1 MSDEATEVT
10 APSGTETAGSDGH
23 GPADKSPR
31 EANREEAGGRAE
43 VSNFEIVDHW
53 FTLAADRLEIPEDIR
68 AVLSSSYR
76 EVQVQIPVSLSDGK
90 THVFSG
96 YRVQHNGA
104 RGPYKGG
111 IRFHPEVDLD
121 EVRALATLMTWKTAI
136 ANVPY
141 GGAKGGIN
149 CDPREL
155 KRGEVEK
162 IARSFMDKIEK
173 VLGPTR
179 DIPAPDVGT
188 NAQTMAWLMDE
199 YGKLHG
205 HTPAIVTGKPIALE
219 GSYGREAATGRG
231 LVYLLEK
238 AAKSAGVKLNG
249 ACIVVQ
255 GYGNVG
261 SWAARLAAE
270 HGCKLVAASDAS
282 GAIRNDD
289 GIDPDQLHQQVSE
302 GRDVPEYED
311 AEQISPDELLATEC
325 DVLIPAAL
333 GGMIHETNAD
343 CVNSKLIIEGANSP
357 TTPAADE
364 ILADKGV
371 VVVPDV
377 MANAGGVVVSYFE
390 WVQNLQHFRWTED
403 EVNERL
409 GNIMRGAYDTVVD
422 RAEKDDVPMRVA
434 AYSIGIERVLEAARL
449 RGYLTDE
456 RVPSSG

>member
-1 MSDEATEVT
+1 MSDEATT
-10 APSGTETAGSDGH
+10 AREETAGSDGH
-23 GPADKSPR
+23 GPRDQSPR
-31 EANREEAGGRAE
+31 EANKEQATGRAE
-43 VSNFEIVDHW
+43 VSNFEIVNHW
-53 FTLAADRLEIPEDIR
+53 FTLAADRLEIPDDVR

-76 EVQVQIPVSLSDGK
+76 EVQVQIPASLSDGK
-90 THVFSG
+90 IHVFSG

-141 GGAKGGIN
+141 GGAKGGVN
-149 CDPREL
+149 CDPKKLE
-155 KRGEVEK
+155 RGEVEK

-179 DIPAPDVGT
+179 DIPAPDIGT

-205 HTPAIVTGKPIALE
+205 HAPAIVTGKPIALE

-231 LVYLLEK
+231 VVHMMEQ

-249 ACIVVQ
+249 ASIAVQ

-261 SWAARLAAE
+261 SWAARLATE
-270 HGCKLVAASDAS
+270 LGCKLVAVSDAD

-289 GIDPDQLHQQVSE
+289 GIDADRLHQQVSE
-302 GRDVPEYED
+302 GRAVSEFED
-311 AEQISPDELLATEC
+311 ADQIDPSDLLATEC
-325 DVLIPAAL
+325 DVVIPAAL
-333 GGMIHETNAD
+333 GGMIHEANAD
-343 CVNSKLIIEGANSP
+343 KVNCKLIVEGANSP
-357 TTPAADE
+357 TTPAADS

-371 VVVPDV
+371 LVVPDV
-377 MANAGGVVVSYFE
+377 MANAGGVIVSYFE

-409 GNIMRGAYDTVVD
+409 GNIMRGAYEAVAD
-422 RAEKDDVPMRVA
+422 RAEEDDVSMRVA
-434 AYSIGIERVLEAARL
+434 GYEIGIERVLEAARL
-449 RGYLTDE
+449 RGYLTDT
-456 RVPSSG
+456 RVPGGD

>member
-1 MSDEATEVT
+1 MTDEATT
-10 APSGTETAGSDGH
+10 PDAETAGSDGH
-23 GPADKSPR
+23 GPRDQSPR
-31 EANREEAGGRAE
+31 EANKEETPQQAE

-53 FTLAADRLEIPEDIR
+53 FTLAADRIDIPDDVR

-121 EVRALATLMTWKTAI
+121 EVRALASLMTWKTAI
-136 ANVPY
+136 ADVPY
-141 GGAKGGIN
+141 GGAKGGVN
-149 CDPREL
+149 CDPRDL
-155 KRGEVEK
+155 GRGEVEK

-231 LVYLLEK
+231 VVYMLCE
-238 AAKSAGVKLNG
+238 AAETAGVDLEG
-249 ACIVVQ
+249 ARVVVQ

-270 HGCKLVAASDAS
+270 EGCKLIAVSDAE

-289 GIDPDQLHQQVSE
+289 GIDPIKLHE
-302 GRDVPEYED
+302 HTFGGNAVPEYEH
-311 AEQISPDELLATEC
+311 AEAITPEELLATEC
-325 DVLIPAAL
+325 EVLIPAAL
-333 GGMIHETNAD
+333 GGMIHEANAD
-343 CVNSKLIIEGANSP
+343 SLNCKLIVEGANSP
-357 TTPAADE
+357 TTPKADE
-364 ILADKGV
+364 TLASKGV
-371 VVVPDV
+371 FVVPDV

-390 WVQNLQHFRWTED
+390 WVQNLQHFRWSEE

-409 GNIMRGAYDTVVD
+409 ATIMRTAYRTVAE
-422 RAEKDDVPMRVA
+422 RAERDEVPMRVA